1 MLALGKSRSGLFFP
15 AAPAAVSFRF
25 EVHNAN
31 DPQRADVE
39 RFIHGVYK
47 ARHGANVRQ
56 FAPVLV
62 SLHDDTGAIVAA
74 AGYRF
79 AELEPLF
86 LERYL
91 QAPVESLLTTGA
103 ASRPER
109 ARIVEVGHLAAVKAG
124 AGRRL
129 ILLMGPYL
137 AAQGAQ
143 WVVSTLTE
151 ELRHLFL
158 RLGITPLALAL
169 ADPGVLGAEAANWG
183 SYYDHRP
190 VVVAGQIDQA
200 LSVLARRKAL
210 A

>member
-1 MLALGKSRSGLFFP
+1 MLALARFRSGPFSP
-15 AAPAAVSFRF
+15 AAPAAVASRF
-25 EVHNAN
+25 EVHGAN

-47 ARHGANVRQ
+47 ARYGANVRQ
-56 FAPVLV
+56 FAPMLV

-74 AGYRF
+74 AGYRV
-79 AELEPLF
+79 AESGPLF

-103 ASRPER
+103 APYSER

-137 AAQGAQ
+137 AAQEVQ

-158 RLGITPLALAL
+158 RLGITPLALAV
-169 ADPGVLGAEAANWG
+169 ADPDVLSAEAANWG